1 MGAEFE
7 YETLQK
13 EYGNFVGP
21 RANAVINGTS
31 IRDSKLFL
39 GNVVIENTCNYE
51 ASIATFMVFET
62 YDAENHKFKTDE
74 FSKIIQLGA
83 TVEISVGYE
92 AKETMVFVGYIAK
105 VAFHVDTESPA
116 CVEVTAL
123 DIKAMM
129 MAGKRSMQLEDEY
142 YSDAVKTLLGDSR
155 YSGLLSEYAP
165 DLENTIED
173 SPDKKQGAAGAA
185 AAAVEAAQQAAIQQ
199 AGAALSDKVTDSI
212 IGGLGEA
219 LDTAA
224 SEAAEKAKYA
234 AKTAAGTAAGVAVAS
249 VPGAAG
255 IMEAAQTAM
264 NTIDRVTD
272 TVTTVMDTIKQA
284 KETEAQIKETIK
296 QAMEAK
302 KAAEEAA
309 EAALALTAPPGK
321 PTPKPGVIKPARE
334 KTIEMVDESDY
345 EFVIK
350 VAKRYDYEFFVV
362 AGKPYFRK
370 AKSIKPLLITL
381 NSDNGI
387 KALDI
392 EYDLTTQVGKVEV
405 RATNPT
411 KGALISSSQKIGT
424 KLSMGSKTKQIVSNA
439 KYVYV
444 DSTLFSKEDAEDRAK
459 AIADEISYRFGT
471 LEMEMVG
478 LPEMMPGRFICVTS
492 FGEGV
497 SNNFYVTSVRHIYD
511 TENGYI
517 TRITAKAP
525 AVEFDANA
533 VL

>member
-21 RANAVINGTS
+21 RANAVINGNS

-39 GNVVIENTCNYE
+39 ANVVIENTCNYE
-51 ASIATFMVFET
+51 ASIASFCLYET
-62 YDAENHKFKTDE
+62 YDIENRKFKTDD
-74 FSKIIQLGA
+74 FQKMVQLGA
-83 TVEISVGYE
+83 TVELSVGYE

-105 VAFHVDTESPA
+105 VAFHVDTETPA
-116 CVEVTAL
+116 CVEITAL

-129 MAGKRSMQLEDEY
+129 MAGKRSKQLEEEY
-142 YSDAVKTLLGDSR
+142 YSDAIKTLLSDAR
-155 YSGLLSEYAP
+155 YAGILSDYAP
-165 DLENTIED
+165 DLESTIED
-173 SPDKKQGAAGAA
+173 SPDKKQGALGAA
-185 AAAVEAAQQAAIQQ
+185 AAALEQAQQAAIQQ
-199 AGAALSDKVTDSI
+199 AGAALADKVTDTI
-212 IGGLGEA
+212 TNGLGEA

-224 SEAAEKAKYA
+224 EAAAEKAQYA
-234 AKTAAGTAAGVAVAS
+234 AKTAAGTAAGVAMAS

-255 IMEAAQTAM
+255 IMATVQTAM
-264 NTIDRVTD
+264 DTID
-272 TVTTVMDTIKQA
+272 TVTNTVSTVMDTIKQA
-284 KETEAQIKETIK
+284 KETEAQIKATIK
-296 QAMEAK
+296 QALDAK
-302 KAAEEAA
+302 KAAEEAV

-350 VAKRYDYEFFVV
+350 VARRYNYEFFVV
-362 AGKPYFRK
+362 AGKPYFRP

-387 KALDI
+387 KSLDI

-424 KLSMGSKTKQIVSNA
+424 KLSMGSKTKKIVSGA
-439 KYVYV
+439 KFVYV
-444 DSTLFSKEDAEDRAK
+444 DSTLFSQEDAEDRAK
-459 AIADEISYRFGT
+459 AVADEISYRFGT
-471 LEMEMVG
+471 LEMEIVG
-478 LPEMMPGRFICVTS
+478 LPEMMPGRFINVTS

-497 SNNFYVTSVRHIYD
+497 SNNFYVTSVKHIFD

-517 TRITAKAP
+517 TRVTAKAP

-533 VL
+533 I